1 MRAVTAQAW
10 RNCRERFTTPLPGED
25 ITQLIGALNALRDH
39 WMELS
44 LVLSDIVTET
54 PSPAR
59 DAVLVDVE
67 RYLSRIKERERG
79 PGR

>member
-1 MRAVTAQAW
+1 MRDLPP
-10 RNCRERFTTPLPGED
+10 PLPGDD

-44 LVLSDIVTET
+44 LALSDLVTET

-59 DAVLVDVE
+59 DDVLAEVE
-67 RYLSRIKERERG
+67 RYLCRIRESERG

>member
-1 MRAVTAQAW
+1 VSDLPP
-10 RNCRERFTTPLPGED
+10 PLPGED